1 MRFFAVLALSL
12 LALASTAANPSA
24 AAGLRIAVGCP
35 AVDNCGDWHWANDF
49 STRLKEKGVAA
60 EVVLGGALGNDQSV
74 VDQMSQGLVEV
85 GLTNFVMVRRIDPL
99 ILGFLTPYMFDD
111 LDHMFRAIAESDVQS
126 RIDKALVPSRL
137 KLASILGVGGPI
149 GIFNSKRAVEK
160 PGDLAGLRFRAID
173 RSQLALYEAWGT
185 QGVVVDMA
193 EVSTSLQSGVIDGYI
208 NPPAVALIFQHT
220 DFMKFYTDAGAGI
233 GVRTALMSRDWYDGL
248 DAKTKAAVDDANAH
262 ATAKNRDW
270 TRRVAAAEL
279 KSLEAKGV
287 KVTTLSADARK
298 QFGDLSRKAWSA
310 LIPQQQLDY
319 FVEIAGKS
327 RK

>member
-1 MRFFAVLALSL
+1 MRILAILLLSWLAFA
-12 LALASTAANPSA
+12 TPSA

-35 AVDNCGDWHWANDF
+35 AVDSCGDWHWANDF
-49 STRLKEKGVAA
+49 STRLRERGVAS
-60 EVVLGGALGNDQSV
+60 EVVLGGALGPDQSV

-111 LDHMFRAIAESDVQS
+111 LDHMFRAIAQSDVQS
-126 RIDKALVPSRL
+126 RIDASLAPSRL
-137 KLASILGVGGPI
+137 KLAAILGVGGPV
-149 GIFNSKRAVEK
+149 GIFNSKRAIEK
-160 PGDLAGLRFRAID
+160 PADLAGLRFRAID

-208 NPPAVALIFQHT
+208 NPPVVALIFQHT
-220 DFMKFYTDAGAGI
+220 DFLKFYTDAGAGI
-233 GVRTALMSRDWYDGL
+233 GVRTALMSRDWYAGL
-248 DAKTKAAVDDANAH
+248 DAKTRAAVDEAIAH
-262 ATAKNRDW
+262 ATENNRAW

-279 KSLEAKGV
+279 KTLETKGV
-287 KVTTLSADARK
+287 KVTTLSPEMRK

-310 LIPQQQLDY
+310 LIPPQQLDY
-319 FVEIAGKS
+319 FVAIAGKS

>member
-1 MRFFAVLALSL
+1 MRILAILLLSWLAFA
-12 LALASTAANPSA
+12 TPSA

-35 AVDNCGDWHWANDF
+35 AVDSCGDWHWANDF
-49 STRLKEKGVAA
+49 STRLRERGVAS
-60 EVVLGGALGNDQSV
+60 EVVLGGALGPDQSV

-111 LDHMFRAIAESDVQS
+111 LDHMFRAIAQSDVQS
-126 RIDKALVPSRL
+126 RIDASLAPSRL
-137 KLASILGVGGPI
+137 KLAAILGVGGPV
-149 GIFNSKRAVEK
+149 GIFNAKRAIEK
-160 PGDLAGLRFRAID
+160 PADLAGLRFRAID

-208 NPPAVALIFQHT
+208 NPPVVALIFQHT
-220 DFMKFYTDAGAGI
+220 DFLKFYTDAGAGI
-233 GVRTALMSRDWYDGL
+233 GVRTALMSRDWYEGL
-248 DAKTKAAVDDANAH
+248 DAKTRAAVDEAIAH
-262 ATAKNRDW
+262 ATENNRAW

-279 KSLEAKGV
+279 KTLEAKGV
-287 KVTTLSADARK
+287 KVTTLSPEMRK

-310 LIPQQQLDY
+310 LIPPQQLDY
-319 FVEIAGKS
+319 FVAIAGKS

>member
-1 MRFFAVLALSL
+1 MRILAILLLSWLAFA
-12 LALASTAANPSA
+12 TPSA

-35 AVDNCGDWHWANDF
+35 AVDSCGDWHWANDF
-49 STRLKEKGVAA
+49 STRLRERGVAS
-60 EVVLGGALGNDQSV
+60 EVVLGGALGPDQSV

-111 LDHMFRAIAESDVQS
+111 LDHMFRAIAQSDVQS
-126 RIDKALVPSRL
+126 RIDASLAPSRL
-137 KLASILGVGGPI
+137 KLAAILGVGGPV
-149 GIFNSKRAVEK
+149 GIFNSKRAIEK
-160 PGDLAGLRFRAID
+160 PADLAGLRFRAID

-208 NPPAVALIFQHT
+208 NPPVVALIFQHT
-220 DFMKFYTDAGAGI
+220 DFLKFYTDAGAGI
-233 GVRTALMSRDWYDGL
+233 GVRTALMSRDWYAGL
-248 DAKTKAAVDDANAH
+248 DAKTRAAVDEAIAH
-262 ATAKNRDW
+262 ATENNRAW

-279 KSLEAKGV
+279 KTLETKGV
-287 KVTTLSADARK
+287 KVTTLSPEMRK

-310 LIPQQQLDY
+310 LIPPQHLDY
-319 FVEIAGKS
+319 FVAIAGKS

>member
-1 MRFFAVLALSL
+1 MRILAILLLSWLAFA
-12 LALASTAANPSA
+12 TPSA

-35 AVDNCGDWHWANDF
+35 AVDSCGDWHWANDF
-49 STRLKEKGVAA
+49 STRLRERGVAS
-60 EVVLGGALGNDQSV
+60 EVVLGGALGPDQSV

-111 LDHMFRAIAESDVQS
+111 LDHMFRAIAQSDVQS
-126 RIDKALVPSRL
+126 RIDASLAPSRL
-137 KLASILGVGGPI
+137 KLAAILGVGGPV
-149 GIFNSKRAVEK
+149 GIFNAKRAIEK
-160 PGDLAGLRFRAID
+160 PADLAGLRFRAID

-208 NPPAVALIFQHT
+208 NPPVVALIFQHT
-220 DFMKFYTDAGAGI
+220 DFLKFYTDAGAGI
-233 GVRTALMSRDWYDGL
+233 GVRTALMSRDWYAGL
-248 DAKTKAAVDDANAH
+248 DAKTRAAVDEAIAH
-262 ATAKNRDW
+262 ATENNRAW

-279 KSLEAKGV
+279 KTLETKGV
-287 KVTTLSADARK
+287 KVTTLSPEMRK

-310 LIPQQQLDY
+310 LIPPQQLDY
-319 FVEIAGKS
+319 FVAIAGKS